1 MYLRE
6 DNKGESGD
14 FMNSEK
20 LQNLILNAIERKQIS
35 QRELAKITGISRST
49 LNDIVNGKIKKIK
62 LDDLYQISI
71 PLELNLEDL
80 LDACGFNNVI
90 KTLSRDRYE
99 GMSTRQLK
107 ELVDEYQKSEYDL
120 LDWDAKKRR
129 TTSSARDKLFAI
141 TNKIEMSKRSD
152 MKYTKDDIA
161 KDVKEAF
168 DELESVQI
176 KYDYSKLP
184 KKH

>member
-1 MYLRE
+1 
-6 DNKGESGD
+6 
-14 FMNSEK
+14 MNSEK
-20 LQNLILNAIERKQIS
+20 LQNLILDAIERKKIS
-35 QRELAKITGISRST
+35 QRELAKLTGISRST

-80 LDACGFNNVI
+80 LDVCGFNNVL
-90 KTLSRDRYE
+90 KTLNRDRYE

-107 ELVDEYQKSEYDL
+107 EKLDEYKQSEMNL

-129 TTSSARDKLFAI
+129 QAISISKNLECLKLKAKKKEEGLDKYSLDEFL
-141 TNKIEMSKRSD
+141 
-152 MKYTKDDIA
+152 KDIDEINSEL
-161 KDVKEAF
+161 DVIYK
-168 DELESVQI
+168 

-184 KKH
+184 K

>member
-20 LQNLILNAIERKQIS
+20 LQNLILDAIERKKIS

-80 LDACGFNNVI
+80 L
-90 KTLSRDRYE
+90 TL
-99 GMSTRQLK
+99 
-107 ELVDEYQKSEYDL
+107 QK
-120 LDWDAKKRR
+120 
-129 TTSSARDKLFAI
+129 
-141 TNKIEMSKRSD
+141 N
-152 MKYTKDDIA
+152 
-161 KDVKEAF
+161 
-168 DELESVQI
+168 
-176 KYDYSKLP
+176 P
-184 KKH
+184 